1 MALASSTRMPG
12 IWSSIS
18 WALAA
23 EAGNGSAARLR
34 LGWRAFAAA
43 LWHGRAMRR
52 WMAMV
57 YELCS
62 RGIVAD
68 LPAEYLRAIQPY
80 VNSGT
85 SLSTRVAQLIDHA
98 DWLETALKPAA
109 FQQVSAGRPLVLVM
123 LPAPRGFEYLQLQ
136 LQRSPPQSPEGELL
150 LTLVLQ
156 RSEQVQQRAAPMVVA
171 TVAFSRFRID
181 SQPCFVI
188 GGVRGQR
195 HPVLRLSPVELNQ
208 ALSGWKPAVLMVRVA
223 QELARFW
230 GLRLVGLDPARHP
243 LRSPPYRW
251 SRRHRDSGLQIEKSY
266 GAIWKHF
273 DARLGPHGWMVLP
286 MDSDEKLAATALS
299 PEKRARQTSRADYW
313 IRTRNLV
320 RVAFKEHLQRP
331 IMEPDLKGATVAY
344 GPDTMIVG
352 GDGNGD
358 GDGEPDFAD
367 SESRV
372 RSRVLDTGP
381 SSLL

>member
-1 MALASSTRMPG
+1 MAAASSTRMPG
-12 IWSSIS
+12 IWNSIS

-23 EAGNGSAARLR
+23 EAGNGPVARLR

-57 YELCS
+57 YELRS
-62 RGIVAD
+62 RQIIDD
-68 LPAEYLRAIQPY
+68 LPAEYLRAIRPY

-85 SLSTRVAQLIDHA
+85 SQSDRVVQLIDHA
-98 DWLETALKPAA
+98 DWLESALKPAG
-109 FQQVSAGRPLVLVM
+109 FQQVSAGRPLVLAM
-123 LPAPRGFEYLQLQ
+123 LPAPRGFEYLHLQ
-136 LQRSPPQSPEGELL
+136 LQRSPPQSPEGDLM

-171 TVAFSRFRID
+171 TIAFSRFRID

-251 SRRHRDSGLQIEKSY
+251 LQRHRDSGLQIEKSY
-266 GAIWKHF
+266 DAIWKHF

-286 MDSDEKLAATALS
+286 MESDDQLAATALS
-299 PEKRARQTSRADYW
+299 PEKRARQTNRADYW
-313 IRTRNLV
+313 IRTRNLL
-320 RVAFKEHLQRP
+320 RVAFKEQLQRP
-331 IMEPDLKGATVAY
+331 AMEPDLKGATVAY
-344 GPDTMIVG
+344 GPDTLITG
-352 GDGNGD
+352 RD
-358 GDGEPDFAD
+358 GDDDGEFDFAD
-367 SESRV
+367 SESPV